1 MQTVASARS
10 VAVAASYGSGTSM
23 TRDGAPARRPS
34 FAPPRRQPQQ
44 RSGFPEQ
51 PEAAATARWAAPA
64 KPSDRRRRGG
74 WCTALARPPTPSP
87 GLPDA
92 HHRSPASLELNPYR
106 TRSFLDQ
113 PDNVKV
119 GRQGRRRGAGGGWLS
134 QQIWGRLRRCMP
146 AAAGR
151 VLCTGADVAVACA
164 MLAVVCCRRRFGAR
178 TWHALGRRRPPA
190 LTASADRSPAVLG
203 AAAGLCHAAGNDGG
217 DPGQHCS
224 APGHHLPAD
233 WRGGCCAGGLTDGY
247 FSGCHPCALHCNLLG
262 VSQFSCTREADS
274 KPANAAVCWPCCV
287 MCLQQPPPALH
298 LAAAE
303 LRLAPK
309 PLPCR

>member
-1 MQTVASARS
+1 MQCLRAGLSLEDACKSAFTSLRSPRTAPPRRAAGAQHGRGEVKGCAPRGPSPAFPRVPCRTTPPWTRGSPASRFLVASTTPLLSDQAPAALDLRTTAMQTVASARS

-119 GRQGRRRGAGGGWLS
+119 GRWGRRCGARGGWLS
-134 QQIWGRLRRCMP
+134 QQIWGRLRLWMP

-151 VLCTGADVAVACA
+151 VRCTRADVTVASA
-164 MLAVVCCRRRFGAR
+164 MLALTSCRRRFGAR
-178 TWHALGRRRPPA
+178 TWH
-190 LTASADRSPAVLG
+190 T
-203 AAAGLCHAAGNDGG
+203 
-217 DPGQHCS
+217 
-224 APGHHLPAD
+224 
-233 WRGGCCAGGLTDGY
+233 
-247 FSGCHPCALHCNLLG
+247 
-262 VSQFSCTREADS
+262 
-274 KPANAAVCWPCCV
+274 
-287 MCLQQPPPALH
+287 H
-298 LAAAE
+298 LAAAA
-303 LRLAPK
+303 RQ
-309 PLPCR
+309 R

>member
-1 MQTVASARS
+1 MRAPGAFAGIPTCSLSHHTASGTAGAQLAVSWSRLPHPSSPDQAPAALDLRTTAMQTVASARS

-119 GRQGRRRGAGGGWLS
+119 GRWGRRCGAGGGWLS
-134 QQIWGRLRRCMP
+134 QQIWGRLRLWMP

-151 VLCTGADVAVACA
+151 VRCTRADVTVACA
-164 MLAVVCCRRRFGAR
+164 MLALTSCCCRFGAR
-178 TWHALGRRRPPA
+178 TWH
-190 LTASADRSPAVLG
+190 T
-203 AAAGLCHAAGNDGG
+203 
-217 DPGQHCS
+217 
-224 APGHHLPAD
+224 HLPA
-233 WRGGCCAGGLTDGY
+233 
-247 FSGCHPCALHCNLLG
+247 
-262 VSQFSCTREADS
+262 
-274 KPANAAVCWPCCV
+274 AAR
-287 MCLQQPPPALH
+287 Q
-298 LAAAE
+298 
-303 LRLAPK
+303 R
-309 PLPCR
+309 